1 MKVETRGRQAVND
14 TVIKQYT
21 QVFKDHK
28 GEIATWEWDK
38 NINPYGPIS
47 VTVKDPFWSVFDK
60 KEKQLAELLE
70 RYEPKGNE
78 RKPRITKAD
87 KELIEQL
94 EYEINEIWY
103 ESFPE
108 DRGSKKGKN
117 KLKTLI

>member
-87 KELIEQL
+87 KELMEQL
-94 EYEINEIWY
+94 ESEINEIWY
-103 ESFPE
+103 ESFSE
-108 DRGSKKGKN
+108 DLPKTRKPRTPKN
-117 KLKTLI
+117 K

>member
-1 MKVETRGRQAVND
+1 MKVENRGRQAIND
-14 TVIKQYT
+14 TVIKVYT

-38 NINPYGPIS
+38 NIHLNGPIS
-47 VTVKDPFWSVFDK
+47 VTVKDPYWSTFDK

-94 EYEINEIWY
+94 EHEVNEIWY
-103 ESFPE
+103 DSFPE
-108 DRGSKKGKN
+108 DQPKTRKPRTPKN
-117 KLKTLI
+117 K